1 MFAGSAASSR
11 SRSDTSLVGMPAFVA
26 PALHGAGP
34 DVAELDDAREALDY
48 WETRAAA
55 LPRLA
60 VRDRREAREMAL
72 RWRARVT
79 EAERAA
85 YGHGLRGALL
95 LMVSE
100 LRLPEPTRQAG
111 RHAARRARQ
120 AALVI
125 VVAVLM
131 VLAAMVVT
139 LVALAS
145 ALLGALT

>member
-1 MFAGSAASSR
+1 
-11 SRSDTSLVGMPAFVA
+11 MPAFAA

-60 VRDRREAREMAL
+60 VRDRREARAMAL
-72 RWRARVT
+72 RWQARVA

-85 YGHGLRGALL
+85 YGRGLRGALL

-100 LRLPEPTRQAG
+100 LRLPEPTRRAG

-120 AALVI
+120 AA
-125 VVAVLM
+125 VVVVAAVLM
-131 VLAAMVVT
+131 VLAAMALT

-145 ALLGALT
+145 ALLGALS

>member
-1 MFAGSAASSR
+1 MLAMA
-11 SRSDTSLVGMPAFVA
+11 A
-26 PALHGAGP
+26 PAPHRDGP
-34 DVAELDDAREALDY
+34 DLTELDDAREVLDY

-60 VRDRREAREMAL
+60 VRDRREARELAL
-72 RWRARVT
+72 RWRARVA

-85 YGHGLRGALL
+85 YGRGLPGALL

-111 RHAARRARQ
+111 RHAVRRARQ
-120 AALVI
+120 AAMVV
-125 VVAVLM
+125 VVAALV
-131 VLAAMVVT
+131 VLAAMAVA

-145 ALLGALT
+145 ALVGALT

>member
-1 MFAGSAASSR
+1 
-11 SRSDTSLVGMPAFVA
+11 MPAIAA

-34 DVAELDDAREALDY
+34 GVAELDDAREALDY

-60 VRDRREAREMAL
+60 VRDRREARAMAL

-85 YGHGLRGALL
+85 YGRGLRGALL

-120 AALVI
+120 AALVV
-125 VVAVLM
+125 VVAVLA
-131 VLAAMVVT
+131 VLAATAVAF
-139 LVALAS
+139 VALAS
-145 ALLGALT
+145 ALVGALT